1 MAKIEKNIKQ
11 QINIFI
17 RMEKNHGF
25 CLFFL
30 QKTKLYKS
38 SNCLMNQKCIFM
50 QEFFFQSNN
59 TRLEKVAATAAIF
72 CCSCHFTYHNRL
84 KMKGCN
90 FDALL
95 KHFKSSKIKLW
106 TATFQHIST
115 ECCDEK
121 LNKILVVEIVYLPG
135 CKQYG
140 ASQNLNVTF
149 RILERFLVLL
159 T

>member
-1 MAKIEKNIKQ
+1 MAS
-11 QINIFI
+11 
-17 RMEKNHGF
+17 GF
-25 CLFFL
+25 FFL

-59 TRLEKVAATAAIF
+59 TRLEKVAAAIF

-135 CKQYG
+135 CKQYV

>member
-1 MAKIEKNIKQ
+1 MLLKTDEKMKHLVKYDSELWTKLFGKWLTSCGKNGKNIKQ
-11 QINIFI
+11 QSNIFI

-25 CLFFL
+25 WLFFL

-50 QEFFFQSNN
+50 QDFFFQSNN
-59 TRLEKVAATAAIF
+59 TRLEKVAAAAAIF

-95 KHFKSSKIKLW
+95 KHFKSSKIKL
-106 TATFQHIST
+106 
-115 ECCDEK
+115 
-121 LNKILVVEIVYLPG
+121 
-135 CKQYG
+135 
-140 ASQNLNVTF
+140 
-149 RILERFLVLL
+149 
-159 T
+159 

>member
-1 MAKIEKNIKQ
+1 
-11 QINIFI
+11 
-17 RMEKNHGF
+17 MEKNHGF
-25 CLFFL
+25 WLFFL

-59 TRLEKVAATAAIF
+59 TRLEKVAAAAAIF

-95 KHFKSSKIKLW
+95 KHFKSSKIKL
-106 TATFQHIST
+106 
-115 ECCDEK
+115 
-121 LNKILVVEIVYLPG
+121 
-135 CKQYG
+135 
-140 ASQNLNVTF
+140 
-149 RILERFLVLL
+149 
-159 T
+159 